1 MQSICTVLPH
11 IRTRLNRRY
20 ALCHLQFF
28 DDSNITDIFDQLISY
43 QILLDLLYDR
53 KMYGDVL
60 RINDEIQRR
69 IAAQNR
75 YASSAMNAIIFATY
89 YRLVR
94 AQYIKH
100 TYITSY
106 RIFCTYITCTNI
118 PPSLS
123 PCHNMILMQNYA
135 NLFKHIFNNIITII
149 QTEYTDS
156 WWTCLWHVQSAEIVW
171 QPYQTI

>member
-1 MQSICTVLPH
+1 MH
-11 IRTRLNRRY
+11 
-20 ALCHLQFF
+20 ALYHLQFF
-28 DDSNITDIFDQLISY
+28 DDSNITEIFDQLISY

-100 TYITSY
+100 TYIMASC
-106 RIFCTYITCTNI
+106 IFCTYITCTNTHTYI

-123 PCHNMILMQNYA
+123 PCHNIYDPRAKLCKFIQTHFQQHYYHHTNRIHRLMM
-135 NLFKHIFNNIITII
+135 NLPMTCTKCWNRVTNIPNNI
-149 QTEYTDS
+149 EKV
-156 WWTCLWHVQSAEIVW
+156 L
-171 QPYQTI
+171 P